1 MGSGIVSE
9 IEINNIKYEIIKD
22 EREGFDLEELKNRFS
37 EYFEPYTYIVGDW
50 AYGKLRLKGFYDQ
63 KDKEVK
69 PINNINFVDKYIKE
83 NCAYGCRYF
92 IVKKVDKK

>member
-1 MGSGIVSE
+1 MSE
-9 IEINNIKYEIIKD
+9 IIVNSLKYELVK
-22 EREGFDLEELKNRFS
+22 EEHEGFDQEEFKNRLT

-50 AYGKLRLKGFYDQ
+50 AYGKLRLKGFYDP

-69 PINNINFVDKYIKE
+69 PINNIHFVDKYIKE

-92 IVKKVDKK
+92 IVKKVDKKE